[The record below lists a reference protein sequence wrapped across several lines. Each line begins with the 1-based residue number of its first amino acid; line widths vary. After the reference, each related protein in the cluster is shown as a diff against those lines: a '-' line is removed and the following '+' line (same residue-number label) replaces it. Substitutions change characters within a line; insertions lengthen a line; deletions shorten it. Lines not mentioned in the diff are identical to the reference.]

1 MRSRK
6 CPACIRYAVIFPQSP
21 QNLISGTMP
30 TSTSQISYVP
40 SHWTAYASLSRK
52 EIPKNRPSARQSPVP
67 ANRPW
72 LPLRSAKTLTEVS
85 LRFCYAADVSVF
97 DSDSLGAFVTSHYP
111 ASKRKVLPIY
121 YRRRP
126 NSQSRRCSN
135 SDQFI
140 LSLRAQSVNSIANVA
155 RYHASNPTI
164 HISNG
169 IQPIPSILTAGRHPH
184 LLPQRCRSRIR
195 LPYRTLRANHLHM
208 LIPGPPRLLPSTR
221 HP

>member
-21 QNLISGTMP
+21 QNLISGTMR
-30 TSTSQISYVP
+30 TSTSQISYLP

-52 EIPKNRPSARQSPVP
+52 EIPKNRPSDRQSPVP

-126 NSQSRRCSN
+126 NSQSRLCSN
-135 SDQFI
+135 SDQLFYLFGPKVSTPSQTLPVTMQAIPQFI
-140 LSLRAQSVNSIANVA
+140 
-155 RYHASNPTI
+155 
-164 HISNG
+164 
-169 IQPIPSILTAGRHPH
+169 
-184 LLPQRCRSRIR
+184 
-195 LPYRTLRANHLHM
+195 
-208 LIPGPPRLLPSTR
+208 
-221 HP
+221 